1 MPRGLDDSFKLMR
14 TLLRNAEQSNWWQII
29 KRALARWA
37 EVDGDQR
44 AAAFAYYLLLS
55 LFPLVIMLVTAGSL
69 FVEREVVT
77 DEVVQLVNRYTPL
90 TSEQERDAAA
100 TIRGLLKARG
110 KISLAAFAL
119 LIWGAMKFL
128 RTLVRTTNRVWHSQ
142 LYNWWRLPLKSL
154 GLLGITSSAVLV
166 GILLPVV
173 ARLVRRWVT
182 THLEF
187 PNWAFALIFKLI
199 PCLVLFYGIIMIYK
213 LAPSRSTKFSE
224 VWVGALAAT
233 VLISI
238 GELLFL
244 VYAVNFAR
252 FNVLYGALGGIMAL
266 LLWVYLSSCVCVL
279 GVCFCAAQTEVR
291 GRATHPSEKHRE

>member
-1 MPRGLDDSFKLMR
+1 MR
-14 TLLRNAEQSNWWQII
+14 KSSNWWQFI
-29 KRALARWA
+29 KRAFERWS

-55 LFPLVIMLVTAGSL
+55 LFPLVTMIVAAGSL

-77 DEVVQLVNRYTPL
+77 DEIVQLVNRYTPL
-90 TSEQERDAAA
+90 TSEQQRSAVA
-100 TIRGLLKARG
+100 TIGGLLKARG
-110 KISLAAFAL
+110 KISVAAFAL
-119 LIWGAMKFL
+119 LIWGALQFL
-128 RTLVRTTNRVWHSQ
+128 STLVRTTNRVWHSQ

-154 GLLGITSSAVLV
+154 ALLGITSSAVLV

-173 ARLVRRWVT
+173 ARLVQRWVAA
-182 THLEF
+182 HLGF

-199 PCLVLFYGIIMIYK
+199 PWLVLFYGFIMIYR
-213 LAPSRSTKFSE
+213 LAPNRPTKFSE

-252 FNVLYGALGGIMAL
+252 FNVLYGTLGGIMAL
-266 LLWVYLSSCVCVL
+266 LLWVYFSSCVCVL

-291 GRATHPSEKHRE
+291 GRATHSYL